1 MTKVLFLFGVLFLLL
16 AGECA
21 AARPTAY
28 ARAKAKGRVYVHRP
42 NYKLYR
48 GAKRHRQARWFK
60 VPALTRKA
68 GHSRSRF

>member
-1 MTKVLFLFGVLFLLL
+1 MTKVLFLFGVLFLFL

-21 AARPTAY
+21 AGRPTAY

-48 GAKRHRQARWFK
+48 GAKRHRQSGWFK
-60 VPALTRKA
+60 LPALPRKA